1 MFSVGARWRLK
12 EAMLWVIITSELCK
26 KNVKKDFACDG
37 EVFFLEIKEWQSW
50 NRPCLELAQQFRRI
64 GDR

>member
-1 MFSVGARWRLK
+1 M
-12 EAMLWVIITSELCK
+12 IITSELCK

-50 NRPCLELAQQFRRI
+50 NETLFRTCLAVQRQLVDGAGRLL
-64 GDR
+64 